1 MIIIDFGEFFNKI
14 GNSLNS
20 TLYNL
25 DKSIHNEIKNTS
37 LDDFI
42 HDLKDYLFKSD
53 AIYKLSK
60 LSDDTVLEINEIEKN
75 YVQCYLNYV
84 EYPVPNEMVCTSELK
99 EEDVGFVRIAIARR
113 WSLSCRE
120 SKKRKHLKVL
130 SINIID
136 CFLYAPS
143 KL

>member
-14 GNSLNS
+14 GNSLNT

-25 DKSIHNEIKNTS
+25 DKSIHNEIKNTA

-75 YVQCYLNYV
+75 YVQCYLNHV

>member
-1 MIIIDFGEFFNKI
+1 MIIIDFGEFFNKV
-14 GNSLNS
+14 GNSLNT

-25 DKSIHNEIKNTS
+25 DSSIHNEIKNTA
-37 LDDFI
+37 LDNFI

-60 LSDDTVLEINEIEKN
+60 LSDDTILEINEIEKK
-75 YVQCYLNYV
+75 YVQCYLNHV

-113 WSLSCRE
+113 WSLSCCKL
-120 SKKRKHLKVL
+120 KKRKYLKIL
-130 SINIID
+130 SLNIID